1 MKCFTLIVDCVILI
15 VDCKLCIILIL
26 NVREEGGVE
35 HSIFKDGQANF
46 NDMVKLGDDRVS

>member
-1 MKCFTLIVDCVILI
+1 MKCFILI
-15 VDCKLCIILIL
+15 VDCRLCIILIF
-26 NVREEGGVE
+26 NVREGKGGVE